1 MEKRVERAW
10 DAICRTRI
18 KIRSCKRAYNA
29 CWCFNCTSAS
39 KGEVEQTMA
48 LSFASLFALF
58 HLTYTNLVESNGV
71 YKVIAFRKTRINRKR
86 NAFAIHVT
94 NFRNTLQQR
103 ARRFIRFDIVRLI
116 SVFDLRG
123 TFVPGISFV
132 EIGRRHRRRRF
143 QRNRQTCSS
152 SFYVNRRKAI
162 NA

>member
-18 KIRSCKRAYNA
+18 KIRSCKRANNA

-39 KGEVEQTMA
+39 KGEVEQTTA

-132 EIGRRHRRRRF
+132 EIGRRRRRRRHF
-143 QRNRQTCSS
+143 NETGKLAPPRFTLTDE
-152 SFYVNRRKAI
+152 RR
-162 NA
+162 